1 MNVDQVRESTR
12 TDPVLS
18 RVLQYVMTGWPDKQI
33 TPEITLYF
41 SKRHEITVED
51 SCLLWGVRVIIT
63 HWTPRY
69 CPYEVTRATSRLV
82 A

>member
-1 MNVDQVRESTR
+1 MNVDQVRKSTR

-51 SCLLWGVRVIIT
+51 SFLSWGIRVIII
-63 HWTPRY
+63 HWAPRY
-69 CPYEVTRATSRLV
+69 CPNEVTRATSRLV

>member
-1 MNVDQVRESTR
+1 MNVDQVRKSTR

-51 SCLLWGVRVIIT
+51 SCFLWGIRAIIT

>member
-1 MNVDQVRESTR
+1 MNVDQVRKSTR

-41 SKRHEITVED
+41 SERLEITVED
-51 SCLLWGVRVIIT
+51 GCLCG
-63 HWTPRY
+63 
-69 CPYEVTRATSRLV
+69 EFE
-82 A
+82 

>member
-1 MNVDQVRESTR
+1 MNVDQVRKSTR

-51 SCLLWGVRVIIT
+51 GCFI
-63 HWTPRY
+63 
-69 CPYEVTRATSRLV
+69 A
-82 A
+82 